1 MWEAEG
7 ERVPAVEG
15 IYREQE
21 SSRRMP
27 ARLRFRGEYFEEV
40 SRGNL
45 KRGKIENNLTGK
57 LLKYIGKI
65 PCEFHWSDK

>member
-1 MWEAEG
+1 M
-7 ERVPAVEG
+7 PAVEG
-15 IYREQE
+15 IYRGQE
-21 SSRRMP
+21 SSRQTP

-45 KRGKIENNLTGK
+45 KRGKIENNSTGK
-57 LLKYIGKI
+57 LLKYTGKV